1 MMHKDTRLSP
11 KLMRRLCNHRMMG
24 EDQHLRVS
32 GKLSE
37 NLKAGLASLVVEPD
51 QDVINNERQSLVL
64 FTLQLYG
71 GES

>member
-1 MMHKDTRLSP
+1 MHKDTRLAP
-11 KLMRRLCNHRMMG
+11 KLISSLCNHRMMR
-24 EDQHLRVS
+24 EDQYLGIP
-32 GKLSE
+32 GKLCE

-51 QDVINNERQSLVL
+51 QDVIDNERESLVL